1 MPVTIA
7 IVGAGPSGF
16 YAAEALAKSAS
27 DCRIDI
33 IERLPAPYG
42 LIRYGVAPDHEK
54 TKNVTRS
61 FDRTAGHERV
71 GYYGN
76 VEIGRDLT
84 LDELRGLYDAV
95 VIATGAPLDRAL
107 GVPGDDKIGVFG
119 AAAFVG
125 WYNGHPD
132 FRDLAPDLSIGSVA
146 IIGNGNVALDV
157 ARILAKTPE
166 ELATTDLPDYAVAAL
181 RAASV
186 AELHVFGRRG
196 PVEAKWANVELREM
210 GGLADCLPVIDPA
223 QLPERIVYDL
233 SERDR
238 RLREKNLATLRDFAG
253 VEAGTRRKRLY
264 FSFYAKPLEVLGGER
279 VEALRLE
286 RTRVEAG
293 RAVGTGETFEVPCG
307 LVVSS
312 IGYCAEPIEGLPF
325 DEGAGAVINRDGR
338 VAEGLY
344 VIGWAKRGPIGVIS
358 SNKPD
363 GVTLARQIAGD
374 FGPGKKPGGPALEK
388 LLAGRGARWIG
399 FADWKT
405 IDAAEVATAPP
416 GAPRRKLIRVDDML
430 AVLEPTARPPGEAG

>member
-16 YAAEALAKSAS
+16 YAAEALARSGV
-27 DCRIDI
+27 DCRVDI

-54 TKNVTRS
+54 TKRVTRG
-61 FDRTAGHERV
+61 FERTVGHERV

-76 VEIGRDLT
+76 VELGRDLT
-84 LDELRGLYDAV
+84 LDELCGLYDAV
-95 VIATGAPLDRAL
+95 AVATGAPLDRPL
-107 GVPGDDKIGVFG
+107 GIPGADKAGVYG

-132 FRDLAPDLSIGSVA
+132 FRDLDPRLDAPGVA

-166 ELATTDLPDYAVAAL
+166 ELSGTDLPDYAVAAL
-181 RAASV
+181 HAASV
-186 AELHVFGRRG
+186 AELHLFGRRG

-210 GGLADCLPVIDPA
+210 GCLADCLPVVDPA
-223 QLPERIVYDL
+223 QLPESIANGL

-238 RLREKNLATLRDFAG
+238 RLQEKNLATLRSFAG
-253 VEAGTRRKRLY
+253 LEAGTRRKRLY
-264 FSFYAKPLEVLGGER
+264 FSFYAKPLEVLGGDR

-293 RAVGTGETFEVPCG
+293 RAVGTGETFEVACG
-307 LVVSS
+307 LIVSS
-312 IGYCAEPIEGLPF
+312 IGYRAQVIEGLPF
-325 DEGAGAVINRDGR
+325 DEGSGVVANRNGR

-344 VIGWAKRGPIGVIS
+344 VIGWAKRGPSGVIG

-374 FGPGKKPGGPALEK
+374 FGPGRKPGGPALEK
-388 LLAGRGARWIG
+388 LLAGRGVRWIG

-405 IDAAEVATAPP
+405 IEAAEVAAAPP
-416 GAPRRKLIRVDDML
+416 GAPRRKLIEVDDML
-430 AVLEPTARPPGEAG
+430 AVLESAARAPGGAS

>member
-16 YAAEALAKSAS
+16 YAAEALARSGI
-27 DCRIDI
+27 DCRVDI

-54 TKNVTRS
+54 TRKVTRS

-71 GYYGN
+71 GYHGN
-76 VEIGRDLT
+76 VELGRDLT
-84 LDELRGLYDAV
+84 LEELRGLYDAV
-95 VIATGAPLDRAL
+95 VIATGAPLDRPLEIPGADKS
-107 GVPGDDKIGVFG
+107 GVYG

-132 FRDLAPDLSIGSVA
+132 FRDLDPRLDSPGVA

-157 ARILAKTPE
+157 ARILAKTPQ
-166 ELATTDLPDYAVAAL
+166 ELSSTDLPDYAAEAL
-181 RAASV
+181 RRAPI
-186 AELHVFGRRG
+186 AELYLFGRRG
-196 PVEAKWANVELREM
+196 PVQAKWANVELREM
-210 GGLADCLPVIDPA
+210 GHLADCLPVVDPA
-223 QLPERIVYDL
+223 QLPESIADGL

-238 RLREKNLATLRDFAG
+238 RLQEKNLATLRGFAAL
-253 VEAGTRRKRLY
+253 EAGKRRKRVC
-264 FSFYAKPLEVLGGER
+264 FSFYAKPLEVLGGGR